1 MNSQPTDPRVFM
13 AAERTFLAW
22 IRTGLALMGF
32 GFVVARFGLF
42 LSELASVGPVR
53 HQGQGFSLP
62 IGIALIGLGI
72 VVIVTA
78 AIRHRGHVRTIEAGA
93 EAPRFGVGFGLAIA
107 GFLALI
113 GIAMAVYL
121 ATI

>member
-1 MNSQPTDPRVFM
+1 MNSQPDDPRVFM

-22 IRTGLALMGF
+22 MRTGLALMGF

-42 LSELASVGPVR
+42 LSELASVGVVR
-53 HQGQGFSLP
+53 HHGQGFSLP

-78 AIRHRGHVRTIEAGA
+78 AIRQHRLVRSINGGA
-93 EAPRFGVGFGLAIA
+93 HRARASASGSAWPSRRSWR
-107 GFLALI
+107 
-113 GIAMAVYL
+113 
-121 ATI
+121 